1 MNSPTRP
8 TPKPCPAKLATL
20 LLLLAVFPLACSKK
34 EDGSG
39 AKPSDKSSSGKSSGS
54 QHSQQ
59 GADNQSG
66 ASASKS
72 KGGDSKSGKGGSG
85 GSDSKGGS
93 APQDKDTVTL
103 TPEQQQQAGIRIA
116 EVDVQPVARSLDV
129 NGQVGMDEQHTA
141 HIGALADGRITG
153 VYVLPGANVRRGQT
167 LAELHSHTVHE
178 TVGAL
183 LQAFADL
190 DRQHGAVAFA
200 QGARDRYQHLYSIQA
215 ASLEESQHANQQLV
229 QAQTDLAA
237 AEATVHME
245 REHLS
250 ELLQVNPETLNRT
263 NLYNRELVPVRSV
276 IDGTVITRT
285 VTPGMVV
292 QTGADTFIVSN
303 LSTVWIT
310 AALNEKDIT
319 LVRLG
324 ASARVTTDAY
334 PGQTFPGRVGLVGD
348 TLDPATRT
356 IPVRIVVPNPG
367 IKLRPQMFATASI
380 AQPETR
386 PAVFAPEDA
395 LQDVNGLQA
404 AFVTADGKTFRA
416 QAVEIGTRAGH
427 RVEITNGLKPG
438 DHIAVAGAFMIKSEL
453 LKGSMGED

>member
-1 MNSPTRP
+1 MNRPTSPTSRTSPASP
-8 TPKPCPAKLATL
+8 TSPATSTALTLATL
-20 LLLLAVFPLACSKK
+20 LLLATLPLACSKK
-34 EDGSG
+34 ADSS
-39 AKPSDKSSSGKSSGS
+39 AKPSNSSAKSSSSGKSSGS
-54 QHSQQ
+54 QDSPG

-72 KGGDSKSGKGGSG
+72 KGGNVS
-85 GSDSKGGS
+85 
-93 APQDKDTVTL
+93 QDKDTVTL

-141 HIGALADGRITG
+141 HIGALADGRITS

-250 ELLQVNPETLNRT
+250 ELLQVNPESLTRT

-292 QTGADTFIVSN
+292 QTGMDTFIVSN

-310 AALNEKDIT
+310 AALNEKDIA

-334 PGQTFPGRVGLVGD
+334 PGQNFPGRVGLVGD

-404 AFVTADGKTFRA
+404 AFVTADGKTFHA
-416 QAVEIGTRAGH
+416 QAVQVGTRAGH

-438 DHIAVAGAFMIKSEL
+438 DHIAIAGAFMLKSEL
-453 LKGSMGED
+453 LKGSVGEE

>member
-1 MNSPTRP
+1 MKSPTS
-8 TPKPCPAKLATL
+8 PATHAAFTLAA
-20 LLLLAVFPLACSKK
+20 LLLLATLPLACSKK
-34 EDGSG
+34 EASGG
-39 AKPSDKSSSGKSSGS
+39 AKPSDKSSSSGKSSGS
-54 QHSQQ
+54 QDSQQ

-66 ASASKS
+66 ASAGKS
-72 KGGDSKSGKGGSG
+72 KGGGSKG

-93 APQDKDTVTL
+93 NSKGANAQQDKDTVTL
-103 TPEQQQQAGIRIA
+103 TPEQQQLAGIRIA
-116 EVDVQPVARSLDV
+116 EVDVQPVARSIDV
-129 NGQVGMDEQHTA
+129 AGQVVMDEQHTA
-141 HIGALADGRITG
+141 HIGAIADGRITG

-167 LAELHSHTVHE
+167 LADLHSHTVHE

-183 LQAFADL
+183 FQAFADV

-215 ASLEESQHANQQLV
+215 ASLEESQHANQQLI

-250 ELLQVNPETLNRT
+250 ELLQVNPESLNRS

-276 IDGTVITRT
+276 IDGTVITRD
-285 VTPGMVV
+285 VTPGQVV
-292 QTGADTFIVSN
+292 QTGMDTFIVSN

-310 AALNEKDIT
+310 AALNEADIA
-319 LVRLG
+319 LVRIG
-324 ASARVTTDAY
+324 ASARVTTQAY
-334 PGQTFPGRVGLVGD
+334 PGQNFAGRVGLVGD

-367 IKLRPQMFATASI
+367 IKLRPQMFATVSI

-404 AFVTADGKTFRA
+404 AFVTADGKTFHA
-416 QAVEIGTRAGH
+416 QAVQIGTRAGH
-427 RVEITNGLKPG
+427 RVEITQGLKPG